1 MREKNKIS
9 QNILEL
15 ANFVSVSKE
24 KYNPASGKD
33 FLCVELEHI
42 DKETGILN
50 GHTRSLLQAS
60 IKNRFYKGDV
70 LFGKLRPNLRKYAQ
84 PDFDGVCSTE
94 IWVLNTDPKKCS
106 KDFLFYL
113 IQSERFIQTA
123 CKTTGSKMPRADWEF
138 LSQEPFYLPPL
149 AEQKKIAAILRT
161 WDDAIEKAEQVKEK
175 KARLWKGQRAL
186 ALFEL
191 GKKFGFSDIG
201 EATSAIVGGGTP
213 SRSIEKYW
221 NGNIPWVS
229 VKDMVAPVLSDTQEH
244 ISEIA
249 LKESAS
255 NLIPAYTPIVSTR
268 MAVGRTVYFTVDVA
282 INQDLKACVPKK
294 EYNPRFLF
302 HCLRSLEGK
311 MASFGTG
318 STVNGI
324 TLDVLREQIIPN
336 PDTNHQLSFVALA
349 DSRENEINLIE
360 KKINLLKSQK
370 RGLMQKL
377 LTGAWPVQA
386 DSSEEPSNKK
396 EKKHA

>member
-1 MREKNKIS
+1 MKEKNKLS
-9 QNILEL
+9 HNILEL

-33 FLCVELEHI
+33 FPCVELEHI

-94 IWVLNTDPKKCS
+94 IWVLNADPKKCS

-161 WDDAIEKAEQVKEK
+161 WDDAIEKQQTIINKKRREISALTTKIFEKLLRDKKHLCKAESFFETITQKNKPELPLLAVTQD
-175 KARLWKGQRAL
+175 KGVIPRDLLDRRVVMPDGSVAGYKVVHKGDFVISLRSFEGGFEYSNYTGLVSPTYTVLRATKPICDAFYRIYFKSYSFVGRVSPL
-186 ALFEL
+186 VFGIRD
-191 GKKFGFSDIG
+191 GKSIAFRDFGFMEIPYPP
-201 EATSAIVGGGTP
+201 V
-213 SRSIEKYW
+213 SRQEEVANALTQLEKSIS
-221 NGNIPWVS
+221 I
-229 VKDMVAPVLSDTQEH
+229 
-244 ISEIA
+244 
-249 LKESAS
+249 KER
-255 NLIPAYTPIVSTR
+255 L
-268 MAVGRTVYFTVDVA
+268 
-282 INQDLKACVPKK
+282 
-294 EYNPRFLF
+294 
-302 HCLRSLEGK
+302 LE
-311 MASFGTG
+311 SF
-318 STVNGI
+318 
-324 TLDVLREQIIPN
+324 
-336 PDTNHQLSFVALA
+336 
-349 DSRENEINLIE
+349 
-360 KKINLLKSQK
+360 KIQK

-377 LTGAWPVQA
+377 LTGEWRVNVSGNPEAA
-386 DSSEEPSNKK
+386 
-396 EKKHA
+396 